1 MDLPVEQRREWIKS
15 RREQRKLTRHARLR
29 RQILRYLLLSL
40 LLIGGGC
47 AFYYSTWCISNYDDQ
62 ISIRGNKVATDD
74 QIKSVLKDSIRS
86 PIYELDPK
94 TLESRVLEL
103 AIIKQVFVRRYAF
116 PHPRI
121 VVEVMEEFP
130 WACFG
135 NDPDSPPEWVICESG
150 KLISIA
156 EFPKVIQ
163 PPLQI
168 YGSPNLHLASSD
180 VAQWASWLT
189 LIEKQTK
196 IPVTS
201 VDLRDPLNV
210 KAQDGELLLKLGS
223 PDTTLTKRIARLA
236 SVQSAIK
243 PLDRNIEY
251 IDLGLDNNI
260 PVKVAK
266 KVDKSGK
273 LLRLPL

>member
-29 RQILRYLLLSL
+29 RQVLRYLLLSVL
-40 LLIGGGC
+40 FAAGVG
-47 AFYYSTWCISNYDDQ
+47 AFCYSSWSISNNAEQ
-62 ISIRGNKVATDD
+62 ISIRGNKVASNE
-74 QIKSVLKDSIRS
+74 QIKSVLKDSINS
-86 PIYELDPK
+86 PIYQLDPK
-94 TLESRVLEL
+94 ILENRVLEL
-103 AIIKQVFVRRYAF
+103 SIIKQAFVRRYAF

-135 NDPDSPPEWVICESG
+135 TDPDASPEWVICESG

-156 EFPKVIQ
+156 EFPHVIQ

-168 YGSPNLHLASSD
+168 YGSSTLRLANSD
-180 VAQWASWLT
+180 VAQWASWIT

-196 IPVTS
+196 TPVTS

-210 KAQDGELLLKLGS
+210 TAQDGDLLLKLGS

-236 SVQSAIK
+236 SVQLAIK
-243 PLDRNIEY
+243 PLDRDIEY

-266 KVDKSGK
+266 KVDKNGR
-273 LLRLPL
+273 LVRLPL